1 MASRHKFIPEEVGQL
16 SREFPN
22 QSNHAILRLLSALA
36 NNDHEVIW
44 LKLKPVR
51 LPRGIPCIILCNLY
65 HPPKGN
71 DQDLI
76 NYLYESL
83 TTIEARF
90 TNCGII
96 ILGDFNKLNLSRIKN
111 SFKLCQ
117 IVKFPTRG
125 PSSLDLVLT
134 NTRQFYDEPIKRPP
148 FGPSYHLS
156 IGVQPLKRS
165 ANQTGKFYTIS
176 RDLRPTKRLLMRKYL
191 EKVNIPSLINMQP
204 SCKAKVDM
212 FETVINYGLDTL
224 LPLQSKANISNDPHW
239 ISQSL
244 RKLIKR
250 RQVAIAC
257 GNQTLF
263 KSLRNQVNRE
273 RKSCR
278 HRFFSSKV
286 EHLKT
291 CSQAEWWK
299 EVKKH
304 SGISSQVRVDPF
316 LFYGIWIVHLGITQM
331 NWKIWPI

>member
-1 MASRHKFIPEEVGQL
+1 MSLSPKIDELQEVAKQIDVDL
-16 SREFPN
+16 ICITETWL
-22 QSNHAILRLLSALA
+22 QSHIHDNVVEIYGYNIVRRDRYQGGHGGVCIYVKNAIKYELLSAFA
-36 NNDHEVIW
+36 NNNHEVIW

-51 LPRGIPCIILCNLY
+51 LPRGIPCIIICNLY

-111 SFKLCQ
+111 SFKLSQ

-125 PSSLDLVLT
+125 PSSLDLILT
-134 NTRQFYDEPIKRPP
+134 NMKQFYDELSKRPP
-148 FGPSYHLS
+148 FGLS
-156 IGVQPLKRS
+156 DHVSIEVQPLKRS
-165 ANQTGKFYTIS
+165 ANQTDKFYTIS

-191 EKVNIPSLINMQP
+191 EEVDIQSLINMQP
-204 SCKAKVDM
+204 SCKTKVDM
-212 FETVINYGLDTL
+212 FESIINHGLDTL
-224 LPLQSKANISNDPHW
+224 LPLKSKVNISNDPPW

-250 RQVAIAC
+250 RQVALAR

-278 HRFFSSKV
+278 QRFYSSKV

-291 CSQAEWWK
+291 CSQAEW
-299 EVKKH
+299 
-304 SGISSQVRVDPF
+304 
-316 LFYGIWIVHLGITQM
+316 
-331 NWKIWPI
+331 